1 MRATVRVSYFATVT
15 KRAFFSYHKVCIE
28 CHRACTTQVGEQRLG
43 RHGKPG
49 AGDIMRRWFVTG
61 VWDGLLDNDELCLR
75 SGGRAQMFQYRETIF
90 ISPVVQ
96 YHPQEVHRNF
106 FLLGSLRF
114 KEILNLK
121 SPRSIPRFSGKVV
134 EKRLN
139 LGISRARTRRHQAY
153 SSSSTVIDVFL
164 RHALAI

>member
-1 MRATVRVSYFATVT
+1 V
-15 KRAFFSYHKVCIE
+15 
-28 CHRACTTQVGEQRLG
+28 EQRLR

-61 VWDGLLDNDELCLR
+61 VWDRLIDNDDVCVR
-75 SGGRAQMFQYRETIF
+75 SSSRAQMFQYRETIF

-114 KEILNLK
+114 KEILDFQKGPKVN
-121 SPRSIPRFSGKVV
+121 PRFWESGG
-134 EKRLN
+134 ESDSTLESHAPGLDSIRHIRLPV
-139 LGISRARTRRHQAY
+139 L
-153 SSSSTVIDVFL
+153 
-164 RHALAI
+164 